1 MTHARHEK
9 SHNCRKKLNNPLT
22 QTLRAMHNGNER
34 YRNLI
39 FCRSSMLRLFLWQE
53 EDWLFEDRNLQKRRR
68 GKGFFANTP
77 ETKLNNNSW
86 QIAVHLYAL
95 FYYPFSFSLV
105 KQRCTETKQRSLKY
119 ARRLPV
125 VKLDVTRGL
134 LNVTFVVL
142 GISVTKI
149 QVMLEQ
155 HICSLLA
162 QFHSVGL
169 ILIILVLVYS

>member
-1 MTHARHEK
+1 
-9 SHNCRKKLNNPLT
+9 
-22 QTLRAMHNGNER
+22 MHNGNER

-77 ETKLNNNSW
+77 ETKLNYNSW

-149 QVMLEQ
+149 QVMLEHLFFVSTIPFCWP
-155 HICSLLA
+155 HINYISI
-162 QFHSVGL
+162 G
-169 ILIILVLVYS
+169 ILIANAFRLRRFRTVATVVIM